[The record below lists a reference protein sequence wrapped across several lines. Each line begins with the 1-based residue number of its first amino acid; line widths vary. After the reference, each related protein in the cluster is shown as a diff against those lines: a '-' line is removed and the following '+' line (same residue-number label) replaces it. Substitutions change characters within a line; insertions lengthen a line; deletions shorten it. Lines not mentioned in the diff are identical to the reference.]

1 MNLSAGLL
9 CQDLWMICLMIL
21 RSDAVSLCDEVKNVM
36 MILPNVD
43 DVSKALDC

>member
-1 MNLSAGLL
+1 
-9 CQDLWMICLMIL
+9 MIL

-43 DVSKALDC
+43 DVSASSPFLESREGARNSRAKAEN